1 MAGRFFALSALA
13 LTIVLCPAAWMSV
26 AGEEPGSPPSLA
38 GQTSLGEIPTTE
50 PKTAAK
56 AKTSRPYVAPRT
68 PWGDPN
74 LQGNFTNKYEQN
86 TPFERPPEFEG
97 RRVDEVSGAELAA
110 VLAKRQQQVLER
122 PPGVGPYQFRDNLE
136 VTKASQAWLVVDPA
150 DGKIPPLTQE
160 ALRRMAISDN
170 GLDAVNARRQTRS
183 SFGDGPFDGPEDLSL
198 FDRCITRGVP
208 GSMMP
213 FILGN
218 SYEIVQAPGL
228 VAIRYELIHETRV
241 IPLDGRPHLGKDIHL
256 EMGDARGHWEGDT
269 LVIETTNFTERSAY
283 RNANAERLRLI
294 ERFTPT
300 TRGRIE
306 WTVTVDDPTTWTKPW
321 TFAMPLTMNDREPVL
336 EYACHEGNYS
346 LGHILSGAR
355 ATERETAK
363 ARATR

>member
-1 MAGRFFALSALA
+1 
-13 LTIVLCPAAWMSV
+13 
-26 AGEEPGSPPSLA
+26 
-38 GQTSLGEIPTTE
+38 
-50 PKTAAK
+50 
-56 AKTSRPYVAPRT
+56 
-68 PWGDPN
+68 
-74 LQGNFTNKYEQN
+74 
-86 TPFERPPEFEG
+86 
-97 RRVDEVSGAELAA
+97 
-110 VLAKRQQQVLER
+110 
-122 PPGVGPYQFRDNLE
+122 
-136 VTKASQAWLVVDPA
+136 
-150 DGKIPPLTQE
+150 
-160 ALRRMAISDN
+160 
-170 GLDAVNARRQTRS
+170 
-183 SFGDGPFDGPEDLSL
+183 
-198 FDRCITRGVP
+198 
-208 GSMMP
+208 
-213 FILGN
+213 
-218 SYEIVQAPGL
+218 